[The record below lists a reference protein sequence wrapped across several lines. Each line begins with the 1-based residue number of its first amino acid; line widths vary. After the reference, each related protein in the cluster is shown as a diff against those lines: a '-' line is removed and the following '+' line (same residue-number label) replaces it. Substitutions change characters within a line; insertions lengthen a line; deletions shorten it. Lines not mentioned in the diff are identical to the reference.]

1 MPMKPLGLTLG
12 VEEEVFILE
21 WGRLAP
27 TLQSLDYLRKLFWN
41 SPRRHAFH
49 TASNF
54 ARGSE
59 REECFMGSVEIST
72 GMHGDVESLLQ
83 DLRERRAELARVAE
97 GVIAAVGALFTLNS
111 RFNTAGT
118 HIHIGAPPDMRE
130 RLYRNLAYFAPVW
143 GVASA
148 NSPWAGGKPY
158 GLSYRMAEPG
168 CLGPLREDPEYRFQ
182 DVILSKRLKTVELRL
197 LDPIPEWER
206 LEAVVRSVWEVAQ
219 WTGEAPFSREKY
231 NYERQTWTRVGVTPY
246 VQRLWEELGEIGP
259 LDRRFLESPL
269 SLRLDRVAQEKG
281 VWCAYE
287 EVDRLWREVTGVPS
301 RRSAYSWWRAVA
313 GVLGYYA
320 IRVPYVVYK
329 GYREW
334 YG

>member
-1 MPMKPLGLTLG
+1 MLMRPAGLTLG
-12 VEEEVFILE
+12 IEEEVFILE
-21 WGRLAP
+21 RGRLLP
-27 TLQSLDYLRKLFWN
+27 TLQSLDYLRRLFWK
-41 SPRRHAFH
+41 SPRKYALR

-54 ARGSE
+54 ARGPE
-59 REECFMGSVEIST
+59 RRECFMGSVEIST
-72 GMHGDVESLLQ
+72 DMHSDVESLLK
-83 DLRERRAELARVAE
+83 DLRERRTELARVTE

-118 HIHIGAPPDMRE
+118 HIHIGAPPEMRE

-143 GVASA
+143 GVCSA

-182 DVILSKRLKTVELRL
+182 DVIFSKRLKTVELRL
-197 LDPIPEWER
+197 LDPVPEWER
-206 LEAVVRSVWEVAQ
+206 LEAIVRSVWGVAQ
-219 WTGEAPFSREKY
+219 WEGEAPFSREEY
-231 NYERQTWTRVGVTPY
+231 NSERQSWTHFGITPY
-246 VQRLWEELGEIGP
+246 VERLWEELGEIGF
-259 LDRRFLESPL
+259 LERRFLESPL
-269 SLRLDRVAQEKG
+269 SRRLDGVARKGG
-281 VWCAYE
+281 VWSAYE
-287 EVDRLWREVTGVPS
+287 EADRLWREVTGVFA
-301 RRSAYSWWRAVA
+301 RRSGYSRWRALA
-313 GVLGYYA
+313 GFLGYYA